1 MAEKRQRDE
10 LKRVALH
17 QRRKDRKERAYG
29 RVTARQTRTPAE
41 QLALLDKRLGRN
53 VGAARERARL
63 ETSQ

>member
-29 RVTARQTRTPAE
+29 RVAARQARTPAE
-41 QLALLDKRLGRN
+41 QLAALDKRLGAG
-53 VGAARERARL
+53 VGATRERARL
-63 ETSQ
+63 EKQL